1 MGMPHK
7 LGYRPG
13 RHKGAQG
20 RSSAHSLLKT
30 LQGEAV
36 HKFITKELYLQKS
49 VHTGEN
55 SQNSNLC
62 VTSC

>member
-7 LGYRPG
+7 LGYQPG
-13 RHKGAQG
+13 LHKGAQG

-36 HKFITKELYLQKS
+36 HEFITKEKQFPETQY
-49 VHTGEN
+49 T
-55 SQNSNLC
+55 
-62 VTSC
+62 TF